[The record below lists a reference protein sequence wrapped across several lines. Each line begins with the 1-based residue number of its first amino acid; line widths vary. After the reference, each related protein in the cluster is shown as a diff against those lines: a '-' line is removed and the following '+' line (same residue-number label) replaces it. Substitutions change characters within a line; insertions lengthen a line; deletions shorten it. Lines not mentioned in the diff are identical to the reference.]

1 MIGTS
6 GQEDIDGIFPAMTHR
21 VAVLALD
28 GVMPFDLGIPE
39 RVFHEAR
46 DARGARLYGV
56 STCSLG
62 GRPVRSS
69 HDFSI
74 TVDHDETLLS
84 GADTVVIATQEPTR
98 ELLETGRLPAELAA
112 ALALV
117 RPEATIVTLCTSAFV
132 LAATGLLDGLSA
144 TTHWALCTDLARR
157 FPRVRVDPDVLF
169 VDNGRLLTSAG
180 GAAGIDV
187 CLHLVR
193 RDHGAEVA
201 NAAARYCVV
210 APWREG
216 GQAQFIEHP
225 VPVHADSSTAAT
237 RQWLLRRLSEP
248 LALADLA
255 AHAHMSVRTFTRRFH
270 AEVGTS
276 PQQWIV
282 QRRVEHARRLL
293 ETSDL
298 SVQQVASAA
307 GFVNPT
313 VLRKHLNARVGLTP
327 GAYRRVYRA
336 PALPVPA

>member
-1 MIGTS
+1 MLH
-6 GQEDIDGIFPAMTHR
+6 Q

-28 GVMPFDLGIPE
+28 GVMPFDLGIAE

-46 DARGARLYGV
+46 DGQGQRLYNV
-56 STCSLG
+56 STCSLD
-62 GRPVRSS
+62 GRAVRTS

-74 TVDHDETLLS
+74 IVDHGHELLFD
-84 GADTVVIATQEPTR
+84 ADTVVIATQEPSS
-98 ELLETGRLPAELAA
+98 ELLATGNIPTEVSA
-112 ALALV
+112 ALALI
-117 RPEATIVTLCTSAFV
+117 RPDARIVTLCTSAFV

-144 TTHWALCTDLARR
+144 TTHWALCADFARL
-157 FPRVRVDPDVLF
+157 FPRVSVDPDVLF

-180 GAAGIDV
+180 GAAGIDM

-210 APWREG
+210 APWRHG

-225 VPVHADSSTAAT
+225 LREGTDSSTTDT
-237 RQWLLRRLSEP
+237 REWLLRHLAEP
-248 LALADLA
+248 LSLSDLA

-270 AEVGTS
+270 AEVGES
-276 PQQWIV
+276 PLQWIT

-293 ETSDL
+293 ESTDL
-298 SVQQVASAA
+298 TVLQVSMTA
-307 GFVNPT
+307 GFPNPT
-313 VLRKHLNARVGLTP
+313 VLRNHLNTLVGMTP

-336 PALPVPA
+336 PAEFTAGAG